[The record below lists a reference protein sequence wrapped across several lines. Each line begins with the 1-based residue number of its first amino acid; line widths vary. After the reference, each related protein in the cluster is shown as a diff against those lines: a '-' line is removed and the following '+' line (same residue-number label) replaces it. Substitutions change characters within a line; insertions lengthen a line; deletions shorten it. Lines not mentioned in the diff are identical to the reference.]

1 MNWIILTSFLALTSS
16 AYSTTIY
23 GYKNYTVMELGNINI
38 LLCVPHDGM
47 LKPKDIQNRTMGDTI
62 ADTNTKPLADTVR
75 SVLVEKLSAQLGF
88 QAVPYIIY
96 NNLHRS
102 KFDANRA
109 LDQACENTVDDCHLA
124 YEDYNNMIQTYF
136 MKGFMLG
143 GKYVQGILFDI
154 HGQAHKENW
163 IEVGYLL
170 QEHDL
175 DKQKVLTPQ
184 FKSSISYL
192 ASLSPY
198 SYNDIIRG
206 NVSIGG
212 LLEQKFNYRAV
223 PSISI
228 PAPNGGDYFNGGY
241 TTLIYGSMKTFNN
254 SMNAIQI
261 ESPASLRSNANVT
274 SYGLNLGAVI
284 FDYYNIHN
292 LGKLKANN

>member
-1 MNWIILTSFLALTSS
+1 
-16 AYSTTIY
+16 
-23 GYKNYTVMELGNINI
+23 
-38 LLCVPHDGM
+38 
-47 LKPKDIQNRTMGDTI
+47 
-62 ADTNTKPLADTVR
+62 
-75 SVLVEKLSAQLGF
+75 
-88 QAVPYIIY
+88 
-96 NNLHRS
+96 
-102 KFDANRA
+102 
-109 LDQACENTVDDCHLA
+109 
-124 YEDYNNMIQTYF
+124 
-136 MKGFMLG
+136 MLG